1 MLMTSQLHNVSA
13 SNLAAGIAAGDY
25 SPVKVVDA
33 YLDRISQRND
43 QTNAY
48 VTILED
54 RAREQAQKV
63 ITAMDSGEELG
74 PLAGVPV
81 AIKDLAPMTDVRTT
95 FGSKLFAD
103 NVADTDAILVE
114 RLEAAGAIPIGKTN
128 ACEFGHKG
136 TTDNPLFGP
145 TSTPFDLNR
154 NAGGSSG
161 GSAAAVADAL
171 APVAH
176 GGDGGGSIRIPAA
189 CCGVY
194 GLNPSFGRI
203 PQKARPDAFNEH
215 TPFVRRGP
223 LTRTVKDAALLLDA
237 LSGTDPRDLFAL
249 PDPAGTFL
257 PATDRPVD
265 DISVA
270 YSPDLGLFP
279 LADSVREVLDDAIG
293 ALAAAG
299 ADIVQID
306 PSFDH
311 SLREIFEAWKT
322 TWRTTYA
329 GLAEGFRVK
338 GTDFIK
344 NRNQLSPAFFEI
356 IEEGLAL
363 TVPELKRANRVRTSV
378 ADAIRAVHANH
389 DLLVTSTLSRPPVKN
404 EQETIGPDF
413 VEGQFVGSP
422 IGWCLTYPFNLIP
435 NPSASVPAGL
445 DDQGLPVGMQFVG
458 GRFADDTVLAASAAL
473 ERERPWKGIYGKI

>member
-1 MLMTSQLHNVSA
+1 MTTQFHDLPA
-13 SNLAAGIAAGDY
+13 TDLRAGIATGEY
-25 SPVKVVDA
+25 SAVTVIDA
-33 YLDRISQRND
+33 YLDRINQRND
-43 QTNAY
+43 RTNAY
-48 VTILED
+48 VTVLED
-54 RAREQAQKV
+54 RARQRAQEV
-63 ITAMDSGEELG
+63 DTAVSDGDELG

-81 AIKDLAPMTDVRTT
+81 AVKDLAPMAGVRTT

-103 NVADTDAILVE
+103 NVAETDAILVE

-136 TTDNPLFGP
+136 TTDNGLFGP
-145 TSTPFDLNR
+145 TSTPFDLDR

-161 GSAAAVADAL
+161 GSAAAVADGL

-194 GLNPSFGRI
+194 GFNPSFGRI
-203 PQKARPDAFNEH
+203 PQEARPDAFNEH

-223 LTRTVKDAALLLDA
+223 LTRTVKDAALLLDV
-237 LSGTDPRDLFAL
+237 LSGADARDLFAL
-249 PDPAGTFL
+249 PDPVGRFL

-279 LADSVREVLDDAIG
+279 LADPVREVLDDAVS
-293 ALAAAG
+293 ALTAAG
-299 ADIVQID
+299 ADVVRVD
-306 PSFDH
+306 PPFGH

-322 TWRTTYA
+322 TWRTIYA
-329 GLAEGFRVK
+329 GLAEGFRVE
-338 GTDFIK
+338 GTDFVA
-344 NRNQLSPAFFEI
+344 NRDQLSPAFADI
-356 IEEGLAL
+356 VEEGLEL

-378 ADAIRAVHANH
+378 ADAIQSVHDDH
-389 DLLVTSTLSRPPVKN
+389 DLLVTSTLTRAPVEN
-404 EQETIGPDF
+404 GAETIGPET
-413 VEGQFVGSP
+413 VEGKFVGSP
-422 IGWCLTYPFNLIP
+422 IGWCLTYPFNLVP

-445 DDQGLPVGMQFVG
+445 DERGLPVGMQLVG
-458 GRFADDTVLAASAAL
+458 KRFADDTVLAASAAI
-473 ERERPWKGIYGKI
+473 ERERPWERIYEKH